1 MTEQQTAP
9 AKANREYRARPV
21 GAVGSAAASLAFVA
35 STLLEPVAVGG
46 GEVAISL
53 LWMVEAKGVEWRGL
67 GVLKM
72 DRQAEIRSRHG

>member
-21 GAVGSAAASLAFVA
+21 GAVGSAAASLAFAA

-53 LWMVEAKGVEWRGL
+53 VWTIEAKEVEWRGL
-67 GVLKM
+67 VVVKM
-72 DRQAEIRSRHG
+72 DRRRLESRDS